1 MIWSIILRFIA
12 NVQKMNSNFYLC
24 FCESFYITDA
34 FNGISYTERIAFKYP
49 IKLMHFRV
57 PVLYKC
63 NIDSY
68 GEHHL
73 VQIPI
78 RINVFHQIEWPNPN
92 HQKNTTIYIYSI
104 LKDHFIN
111 ITKILKQYLL
121 DIRLVTCFNLICK
134 QFTLSVQIKIY
145 RKNSEF

>member
-1 MIWSIILRFIA
+1 MRFIN
-12 NVQKMNSNFYLC
+12 NVQKMNPNFYLY
-24 FCESFYITDA
+24 FCESFYNTDA

-78 RINVFHQIEWPNPN
+78 RINVFHQIEWPNLN
-92 HQKNTTIYIYSI
+92 HQKIQRYIYSI
-104 LKDHFIN
+104 SKNHFIN

-145 RKNSEF
+145 RNNSEF

>member
-1 MIWSIILRFIA
+1 MLSAFLCICGKLTNI
-12 NVQKMNSNFYLC
+12 FYDMVHHFEIYWQCTKDEFLLLSL
-24 FCESFYITDA
+24 FCESFYIADA

-49 IKLMHFRV
+49 IKPMHFRV

-78 RINVFHQIEWPNPN
+78 RINVFHQIEWPNLN
-92 HQKNTTIYIYSI
+92 HQKIQRYIYIF
-104 LKDHFIN
+104 H
-111 ITKILKQYLL
+111 
-121 DIRLVTCFNLICK
+121 
-134 QFTLSVQIKIY
+134 IKESFY
-145 RKNSEF
+145 KYY